1 MNVAWGASDVNA
13 ELRAE
18 YGDGVPPIL
27 VDGRKHDFSGV
38 TAQRRESR

>member
-18 YGDGVPPIL
+18 YGDRLPVIL

-38 TAQRRESR
+38 TDQRRESR